1 MTIAKK
7 LAISLIWMM
16 ARVSRN
22 FVIAPPS
29 PALAVDFDGV
39 PNPCNSGQDANLHRC
54 QLKRFLRRHGA
65 AIHFVA
71 HNSLRVCKYKPRN
84 PERRAAAGS
93 TAFRH
98 VM

>member
-1 MTIAKK
+1 MERRMTIAKK

-39 PNPCNSGQDANLHRC
+39 ANSCNSG
-54 QLKRFLRRHGA
+54 
-65 AIHFVA
+65 
-71 HNSLRVCKYKPRN
+71 
-84 PERRAAAGS
+84 
-93 TAFRH
+93 
-98 VM
+98 